1 MYYKDLD
8 LNSFVNCLWSYFQS
22 YIQSIKKKINNQE
35 NKWLKILNRS
45 KLKLTIPLINNLIKD
60 PNNLFKLIDY
70 KDLDINQIQILKL
83 RYFIC
88 LYWLNYLLIQIN
100 KEKNKKVFDFNDDIL
115 DNWISSIDNLVTI
128 FNSRNEIMI
137 EERDRIYDNLTELE
151 KIRLKCPNLDIV
163 HQEKLEAQ
171 LKALRYILNIDII
184 DDLRNLSYKI
194 HELNSEKYIELNK
207 LLQSIELL
215 DDNLSDFLDL
225 SEHLSNELLIKYI
238 KTDIKIFNIS
248 KNNFSKLVRSNL
260 NYQITLEKYRD
271 VIYNSKSLTWRS
283 LDEIKLVELQINL
296 KDIKLI
302 KFFITKTDKFCNLV
316 YKTILQ
322 YNSNIFEENSIESWV
337 NLQKDIINSKNNLEK
352 LKNNN
357 YQILEDLEKQFNYSD
372 LKDLDLEFYYQ
383 FLIHINSL
391 IYGIRNFKKIEINL
405 KKYISNDQ
413 FVENNISDDY
423 IKALKEKFVTK
434 SEFKTKMNQIEKRL
448 LKVEDNKSN
457 YVLGTMVISLI
468 SLFIWKK
475 ILNFKK
481 KY

>member
-22 YIQSIKKKINNQE
+22 YIQSIKKKIYNQE

-45 KLKLTIPLINNLIKD
+45 KLKLSIPIINKLIRD

-88 LYWLNYLLIQIN
+88 LYWLNFLLIQTNNN
-100 KEKNKKVFDFNDDIL
+100 KKKKVFDFNEEIL
-115 DNWISSIDNLVTI
+115 NNWISSIDNLISV

-137 EERDRIYDNLTELE
+137 EERDKIYDNLSELE
-151 KIRLKCPNLDIV
+151 KIRLKCPNLDKV
-163 HQEKLEAQ
+163 HQIKLEAQ
-171 LKALRYILNIDII
+171 LKALRYILNIDMI
-184 DDLRNLSYKI
+184 DDLRNLSLKI
-194 HELNSEKYIELNK
+194 NELNSEKYVELNK
-207 LLQSIELL
+207 ILDSIDVL
-215 DDNLSDFLDL
+215 DKNFIDFLDL

-238 KTDIKIFNIS
+238 KTDVKIFNI
-248 KNNFSKLVRSNL
+248 KKDEYSKLVRSNL
-260 NYQITLEKYRD
+260 NYQIKLEKYKD
-271 VIYNSKSLTWRS
+271 VIYNPKSLTWRS
-283 LDEIKLVELQINL
+283 IDDIKLIELEINL
-296 KDIKLI
+296 KDTKLI
-302 KFFITKTDKFCNLV
+302 KFLISKTDKFCHLI

-322 YNSNIFEENSIESWV
+322 YNSNIFESNSVDGWI
-337 NLQKDIINSKNNLEK
+337 NLQNDIITSKNNLEK

-357 YQILEDLEKQFNYSD
+357 YQILEDLERQFNYSD

-391 IYGIRNFKKIEINL
+391 IYGIKNSKKVEINL
-405 KKYISNDQ
+405 KKYISNEQ
-413 FVENNISDDY
+413 FVENNFNNNY
-423 IKALKEKFVTK
+423 MKVIKDRFVSK
-434 SEFKTKMNQIEKRL
+434 SEFKSKINQIENRL

-457 YVLGTMVISLI
+457 YILGTMVISLI

-475 ILNFKK
+475 IINFKK